1 MKIEITGASN
11 FVNRMFEACGP
22 YQWAREFLK
31 NAIEADATR
40 VEFGIEWQAVEK
52 VGVYRRTVADDGCG
66 MDREELR
73 EFFSTLGT
81 GKKKIGTVH
90 DNFGVGAK
98 IASLP
103 WNPNGVVV
111 ISYRDGKASMIW
123 IVLDEDTGD
132 YELREFQDSDGSST
146 VVVDPT
152 EVAWADLDEIDW
164 GAAKPDWIGEHGT
177 VIVLLGS
184 DEAPDTVLGN
194 PDAGEADIKGLSVY
208 LNSRFWDLARYQVTV
223 QELRSAQKNQWPTGA
238 SDRDD
243 KRRPNTRTIKGARHW
258 LVGVDG
264 EKGKLAD
271 SGHVMLD
278 EGRVRVEWYLWEGER
293 PAIHSYAKK
302 NGYVAVRYKGELFEL
317 TSKKAHFRWFGL
329 IESEVQKNVT
339 LIIEPQLSE
348 GGNGRWG
355 VHPDQSRNR
364 LNFTGNGQ
372 KGVSLPLSDW
382 GEQFA
387 DDLPDPIIAAIRA
400 ARRDIEGTIEDEEYR
415 KRLQDKFGDRWK
427 YKTLVKPRGE
437 KNTEAGTVGDREI
450 KTFATAM
457 GVRPKSKT
465 KRKKTLQIVRKQG
478 TSGGPDNLVERE
490 VPVDVPRWQALGKD
504 SFEEEWHVAMW
515 APNDPAGPTV
525 FINTESP
532 LLEEV
537 VAYHQKKY
545 APHQAEEVQ
554 RIVHQVF
561 GEVAVAKIAHSRK
574 LIKGMSEEQIDKTY
588 RSEQALTL
596 ALMGLMA
603 EESLIAHRLTKLG
616 RGKKSA

>member
-31 NAIEADATR
+31 NAIEAEANR
-40 VEFGIEWQAVEK
+40 VEFGIEWQAVERLR
-52 VGVYRRTVADDGCG
+52 VYRRMVADDGCG
-66 MDREELR
+66 MGREELR

-111 ISYRDGKASMIW
+111 ISYKNGKASMIW

-152 EVAWADLDEIDW
+152 EIAWDDFDEIDW
-164 GAAKPDWIGEHGT
+164 GALKPEWIGDHGT
-177 VIVLLGS
+177 VIALLGS
-184 DEAPDTVLGN
+184 DAAPNTVLGN

-208 LNSRFWDLARYQVTV
+208 LNSRFWDLAPCQVAV
-223 QELRSAQKNQWPTGA
+223 QELRSSQKNRWPAGA
-238 SDRDD
+238 HDRDD
-243 KRRPNTRTIKGARHW
+243 KRRPNTRTIRGAKHW
-258 LVGVDG
+258 LVAVDG
-264 EKGKLAD
+264 ENGKLAD
-271 SGHVMLD
+271 RAHLMLD

-302 NGYVAVRYKGELFEL
+302 NGYIAVRYRGELFEL

-348 GGNGRWG
+348 AGNGRWG

-387 DDLPDPIIAAIRA
+387 DDLPEPIVAAIRA
-400 ARRDIEGTIEDEEYR
+400 VRRDIEGTIEDEEYR
-415 KRLQDKFGDRWK
+415 KRLQDRFGDRWK
-427 YKTLVKPRGE
+427 HKTLVKSRHE
-437 KNTEAGTVGDREI
+437 KKVEAGTVRDREI
-450 KTFATAM
+450 QTFATAIS
-457 GVRPKSKT
+457 VRPKSKT

-478 TSGGPDNLVERE
+478 TSGGPDNVVEQE
-490 VPVDVPRWQALGKD
+490 VPVDVPRWQPLGKD
-504 SFEEEWHVAMW
+504 SFENDWHVAMW

-525 FINTESP
+525 FINLESP

-537 VAYHQKKY
+537 VAYHQKNY
-545 APHQAEEVQ
+545 APHMAEDVQ
-554 RIVHQVF
+554 DIVHRVF

-574 LIKGMSEEQIDKTY
+574 LIKGMSEEEIDRTY

-603 EESLIAHRLTKLG
+603 EESLIAQRLTKLG
-616 RGKKSA
+616 RRKRSA